1 MKILPFAILLLFP
14 ALSSAQEEARTVPA
28 AALTKA
34 LQWMQNEDPARRAAA
49 YRTFYLFGKEA
60 QPAYK
65 RTLEKVQLLHEKK
78 LGRLIDNARSNPF
91 TELEILSDDLKSERE
106 RIFKLIHTDYKK
118 EGSKVRMLVDE
129 VQGLQKKNEEIRK
142 VAAKDSATFEK
153 SVNTLALAL
162 AEVKRELLVL
172 EGEELPEEKID
183 SDKSIAEA
191 LNNTFE
197 GESYLKTKAIVD
209 MVRKEVSELTTTNA
223 TNAAA
228 QWSNSSQKD
237 FSKHL
242 NEFRSI
248 FGLGLF
254 TMEERL
260 SAASTGHS
268 IDMATVGFFSHTS
281 PVEGK
286 KSPGDRARLA
296 KFQHRWNR
304 RKHLRRLRLPSR
316 GLQRLV
322 RIRRTPLHHV
332 RQGPQPHRNRSSRE
346 TLDHD
351 DRPENSPSKKNLIS

>member
-1 MKILPFAILLLFP
+1 MKILTIAFLLLVP
-14 ALSSAQEEARTVPA
+14 ALAGAQEEARTVPA

-34 LQWMQNEDPARRAAA
+34 LQWMQNDDPARRAAA

-65 RTLEKVQLLHEKK
+65 RTLEKVQRLHEKK
-78 LGRLIDNARSNPF
+78 LERLIDNARSNPF
-91 TELEILSDDLKSERE
+91 TELEILSDNLKSERE
-106 RIFKLIHTDYKK
+106 RIFKLIQTDYKK
-118 EGSKVRMLVDE
+118 QGDKVRMLINE

-142 VAAKDSATFEK
+142 IAAKDSATFEK

-162 AEVKRELLVL
+162 AEVKRELLIL
-172 EGEELPEEKID
+172 DDEELPDEKID
-183 SDKSIAEA
+183 SDKSLSDA
-191 LNNTFE
+191 LNETFE

-209 MVRKEVSELTTTNA
+209 MVRREVSDLATTNA

-228 QWSNSSQKD
+228 SWANTSQKN

-242 NEFRSI
+242 NGFRSL

-268 IDMATVGFFSHTS
+268 VDMATIGFFSHTS

-286 KSPGDRARLA
+286 KSPGDRARRA
-296 KFQHRWNR
+296 KFQHRWTGENIFVGSASPVSAYNAWFASDGHR
-304 RKHLRRLRLPSR
+304 FIMFAK
-316 GLQRLV
+316 
-322 RIRRTPLHHV
+322 
-332 RQGPQPHRNRSSRE
+332 GP
-346 TLDHD
+346 
-351 DRPENSPSKKNLIS
+351 NLIGIGPHGRHWTMMTGRK